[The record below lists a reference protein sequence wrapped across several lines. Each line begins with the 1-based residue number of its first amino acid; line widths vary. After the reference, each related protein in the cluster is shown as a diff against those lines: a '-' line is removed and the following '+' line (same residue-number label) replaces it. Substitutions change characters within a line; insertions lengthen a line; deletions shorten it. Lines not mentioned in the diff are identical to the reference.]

1 MLDYVKASIRTQMAD
16 WTETPVKW
24 PNENIEITA
33 DTPWLA
39 IEIDGGQG
47 YTSPF
52 GDTAHR
58 FSRNAGILWLMIY
71 VPTGTGFDDASTL
84 LRQAS
89 ALFAMQSL
97 ATSVSGC
104 YLHFDAASF
113 GGSGSGDEDGLWYM
127 EALSIPFTLVTSE

>member
-1 MLDYVKASIRTQMAD
+1 MLDYAKAAIRAQMAD
-16 WTETPVKW
+16 WSETPVKW
-24 PNENIEITA
+24 PNENIEISA

-52 GDTAHR
+52 NDAAYR
-58 FSRNAGILWLMIY
+58 FSKDAGILWLMSY
-71 VPTGTGFDDASTL
+71 VPTGTGFEYASTL
-84 LRQAS
+84 LRQVS
-89 ALFAMQSL
+89 MRFAMQSL
-97 ATSVSGC
+97 PTSVSGC
-104 YLHFDAASF
+104 YVHFDAASF